1 MTITHELPSVTV
13 SVFTFQSD
21 MGKKVYFQQFVPL
34 LNTSNYQK
42 NIVKMC
48 YSHFVIFI
56 SILFC
61 FSQKVVKKRKK
72 ENNSK
77 MKRKWQQW
85 KMLFGDL
92 RTQKRKNWTST
103 NQFIWDDTEGN
114 IETENVFTLNDWRLW
129 NYLFFNILSDMVLSI
144 QMIEM

>member
-1 MTITHELPSVTV
+1 MKMTLANRHGQK
-13 SVFTFQSD
+13 SVFSTIRATFS
-21 MGKKVYFQQFVPL
+21 YFKLP
-34 LNTSNYQK
+34 K

>member
-1 MTITHELPSVTV
+1 MMKTV
-13 SVFTFQSD
+13 INFSRHGQKSVFSTIRATFSYV
-21 MGKKVYFQQFVPL
+21 KLP
-34 LNTSNYQK
+34 K

-61 FSQKVVKKRKK
+61 FSQKVVKKWKK
-72 ENNSK
+72 ENNRK
-77 MKRKWQQW
+77 MKRKWHQW

-114 IETENVFTLNDWRLW
+114 IETENVFTLNDWSLW

-144 QMIEM
+144 QMI